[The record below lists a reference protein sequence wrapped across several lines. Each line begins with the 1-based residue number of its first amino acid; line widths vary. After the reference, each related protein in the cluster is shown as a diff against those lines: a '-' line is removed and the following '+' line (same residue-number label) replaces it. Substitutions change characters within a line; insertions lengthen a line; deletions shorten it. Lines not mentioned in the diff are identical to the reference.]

1 MIMSRN
7 LIKGVLL
14 LACLTLVSMPL
25 AAQKGGGGGGCATA
39 SVGTTPLTASPGQNF
54 GIYGGISNC
63 AGSKQRYLVEIT
75 ITSACGVKTLLTSNV
90 IRFDPFENRLISANA
105 NVPPDTCLG
114 VATVTMAVWAGSQ
127 SLTSVS
133 TPFTIK

>member
-1 MIMSRN
+1 MRN
-7 LIKGVLL
+7 YLIKSVMALVF
-14 LACLTLVSMPL
+14 LAVCLTLVSVPVS
-25 AAQKGGGGGGCATA
+25 ARGGCATA
-39 SVGTTPLTASPGQNF
+39 SVGTSPLTASPGQNV

-90 IRFDPFENRLISANA
+90 IRFNPFENRLISANA

-114 VATVTMAVWAGSQ
+114 VATVTMEVWAGSQ

-133 TPFTIK
+133 TPFTIE